1 MVGRRHQREAD
12 APQSPGWGCEEIPDR
27 ICGTLSSRRSSANH
41 QQSLRTQEPSANHDQ
56 HALGALLSRGVASQ
70 STIHTGR
77 VHNLREKLDCST
89 LGQSTTRTSQNC
101 RGRALATSDRSCGWN
116 QSQNQ
121 MCDVGFV
128 FACRSVEI
136 LWLQSHLFRDTGR
149 EWRQARPEHW
159 RADQRQTSEIPF
171 SFVTGTG
178 QAWFSRTGV
187 SGSVA
192 RVPRRSLGYTSRRT
206 RGATLAV
213 VRFRQH
219 EHQRPT
225 LVLLASRWKP
235 EEHKNGS
242 IRKTTVDASKPEAFL
257 TGVEVAKPL
266 QRTGNFVF
274 PSERLRGSKPLDPA
288 SVLRKKIQPAFRRI
302 GITVWA
308 GTPFGTRWNH
318 AGGDGRTSAHNPRLL
333 AAQQPSSHEQVLA
346 GNIEDQ
352 RLAQDK
358 LVDSILPTGILPKT
372 NLIQ

>member
-1 MVGRRHQREAD
+1 VLLA
-12 APQSPGWGCEEIPDR
+12 
-27 ICGTLSSRRSSANH
+27 
-41 QQSLRTQEPSANHDQ
+41 SLD
-56 HALGALLSRGVASQ
+56 GALERIL
-70 STIHTGR
+70 TGQELR
-77 VHNLREKLDCST
+77 CDIWANLDWVYLP
-89 LGQSTTRTSQNC
+89 
-101 RGRALATSDRSCGWN
+101 SDN
-116 QSQNQ
+116 LKQVT
-121 MCDVGFV
+121 DGF
-128 FACRSVEI
+128 E
-136 LWLQSHLFRDTGR
+136 FRDR
-149 EWRQARPEHW
+149 LLV
-159 RADQRQTSEIPF
+159 F
-171 SFVTGTG
+171 SGTG
-178 QAWFSRTGV
+178 V
-187 SGSVA
+187 
-192 RVPRRSLGYTSRRT
+192 GYPSRRT
-206 RGATLAV
+206 RGAALAG
-213 VRFRQH
+213 VRLRQH
-219 EHQRPT
+219 AHQRPT
-225 LVLLASRWKP
+225 LVLLASEGKP

-257 TGVEVAKPL
+257 TGVEVAKP
-266 QRTGNFVF
+266 TGNFVF